1 MNKLIRQT
9 ERQEVLTP
17 LVKNTNRSL
26 SVANDSLFFLL
37 FYLKSFIYI
46 SFYTH
51 FVLVH
56 FLLHHFISFYN
67 FIILFLS
74 SSYVLHLSMSMYR
87 LPLSVCVNVQIG
99 VSFCSLSCA
108 IVHFSIFSHFI
119 EINSYFTSVTFP
131 FPSPPLPLLFLSF
144 SLI

>member
-46 SFYTH
+46 SSYTH

-67 FIILFLS
+67 IIILFLS

-99 VSFCSLSCA
+99 VSFCSYLFVVLCDCPFFNF
-108 IVHFSIFSHFI
+108 FSF
-119 EINSYFTSVTFP
+119 Y
-131 FPSPPLPLLFLSF
+131 
-144 SLI
+144 